1 MTRQKGRCLH
11 VGREG
16 RDIRAILVDDES
28 GRTMDRTTPMEVV
41 GLHVPNCE
49 LFGGKFAYKKS
60 SLVGWT

>member
-16 RDIRAILVDDES
+16 RDIRAIPVDDES

-41 GLHVPNCE
+41 GSAGLEPATSCV
-49 LFGGKFAYKKS
+49 
-60 SLVGWT
+60 

>member
-16 RDIRAILVDDES
+16 RDIRAIPVDDES

-41 GLHVPNCE
+41 GLVRLNCE
-49 LFGGKFAYKKS
+49 LFAGR
-60 SLVGWT
+60 SLYEEQVGSP